1 VQATLDRFGLARSFD
16 AVVTGDCVVHPK
28 PAPDI
33 FLEAAR
39 RVGVE
44 PTGCVVIEDSLSGAR
59 SGKAAGMRVIA
70 VPEHGADAFSAVADR
85 VVVDLHEA
93 RALLFD

>member
-1 VQATLDRFGLARSFD
+1 M
-16 AVVTGDCVVHPK
+16 VTGDCVTQPK

-39 RVGVE
+39 RLGVD
-44 PTGCVVIEDSLSGAR
+44 PAACVVIEDSLSGAR
-59 SGKAAGMRVIA
+59 SGRAAGMQVIA
-70 VPEHGADAFSAVADR
+70 VPEHGADTFSPFADR

-93 RALLFD
+93 RALLFG